1 MALLAVFT
9 TVAGEDP
16 AQQLA
21 RAAVEQGLAACVQ
34 SEAIHSTYRWQGKLV
49 QEGEIRLMFKTT
61 QEKYSAL
68 EQLLLALHPYEMPA
82 IFVLPVVLAS
92 PAYERWVQEAVGE
105 PPGA

>member
-9 TVAGEDP
+9 TVAHEQQ

-34 SEAIHSTYRWQGKLV
+34 TEPIHSTYRWQGKVV

-61 QEKYSAL
+61 QAQYSAL
-68 EQLLLALHPYEMPA
+68 QRLLLALHPYEVPA
-82 IFVLPVVLAS
+82 IFALPVVAAS
-92 PAYERWVQEAVGE
+92 PAYEAWVQEAVGE